1 LVLVPIPSGQRMGC
15 TAPPADREQE
25 SLLPTY
31 MTELIPVTYEVT
43 PWKAL
48 RGITTYNGQQ

>member
-1 LVLVPIPSGQRMGC
+1 VLVPIPSGQRMGC